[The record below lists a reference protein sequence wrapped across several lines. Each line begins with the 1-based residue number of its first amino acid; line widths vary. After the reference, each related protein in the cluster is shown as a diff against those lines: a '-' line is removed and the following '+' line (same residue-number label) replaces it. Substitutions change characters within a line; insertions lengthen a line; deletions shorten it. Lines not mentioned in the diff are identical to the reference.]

1 MFDFNGKEKHF
12 KKGFNV
18 ACWAWT
24 IGQRSTGENIKY
36 FFPGLFMNSKD
47 DTEYH
52 KNGDMEF
59 RQSLTLYCM
68 KYKTINR

>member
-36 FFPGLFMNSKD
+36 VFPGLFTKLKA
-47 DTEYH
+47 Y
-52 KNGDMEF
+52 
-59 RQSLTLYCM
+59 TLYL
-68 KYKTINR
+68 KNKEQ